1 MIDDVRVSK
10 ISPNVS
16 QANDLFVDRLLIIN
30 TLNEIKSWQFQE
42 NYL

>member
-1 MIDDVRVSK
+1 MIDDVRIK
-10 ISPNVS
+10 NNSPNAS

-30 TLNEIKSWQFQE
+30 TLNEINSQLFQE